1 MTPRKRDPGT
11 PFIPL
16 IGIPY
21 VGFILLGLPNGVLG
35 VAWPAIRESFGLP
48 LDALG
53 TLLTTVT
60 IGYILVS
67 FSSGRLVSLTG
78 LGPFLL
84 LSSTVSAA
92 GLLGYA
98 LAPTWWVMVPL
109 GLLVGTGAGAMDA
122 GMNMYVAANYGAR
135 QMNWLHASFGIGV
148 TIGPAMMTALL
159 NAGQSWRWG
168 YAIIVLLQGLLAV
181 CFGLTL
187 DRWRGSGP
195 ASEAARPSEPSRTTG
210 EEADQGPVSGTARSV
225 DTLRLPLAW
234 LGIAIFITHTGVQFT
249 AGQWA
254 YSLFT
259 EARGV
264 APATAGLW
272 TSVYWASLTAGRL
285 LLGPVADRI
294 GVVSLLR
301 TCIVGIVL
309 GSALVWWN
317 LADLVSFLGL
327 ALIGFSLAPLFP
339 SLISSTPERV
349 GAGHA
354 PNVIGFQVA
363 AGSVGIALLP
373 GFAGVLA
380 QNLGLEIV
388 GPFLVAASLLMFLL
402 HEAIVRRAAIPRR

>member
-1 MTPRKRDPGT
+1 MTSEKRDAGMRS
-11 PFIPL
+11 IPL

-21 VGFILLGLPNGVLG
+21 FSFILLGLPNGVLG
-35 VAWPAIRESFGLP
+35 VAWPAIRGSFDMP

-53 TLLTTVT
+53 TLLTAVT

-67 FSSGRLVSLTG
+67 FNSGRLVSLTG
-78 LGPFLL
+78 LGSFLV
-84 LSSTVSAA
+84 LSSAVSAA

-98 LAPTWWVMVPL
+98 LAPTWWAMVPF
-109 GLLVGTGAGAMDA
+109 GLLVGIGAGAMDA

-135 QMNWLHASFGIGV
+135 EMNWLHASFGIGV

-181 CFGLTL
+181 CFVLTL
-187 DRWRGSGP
+187 QRWKGSGP
-195 ASEAARPSEPSRTTG
+195 APTAAPRSPPSCTTEG
-210 EEADQGPVSGTARSV
+210 EADREASPSIARSI

-264 APATAGLW
+264 APAAAGLW
-272 TSVYWASLTAGRL
+272 TSIYWASLTAGRL
-285 LLGPVADRI
+285 VLGPVADRI

-301 TCIVGIVL
+301 LCIVGIVL
-309 GSALVWWN
+309 GSGLVWWN
-317 LADLVSFLGL
+317 VADLASFLGL
-327 ALIGFSLAPLFP
+327 AFVGFSLAPLFP

-380 QNLGLEIV
+380 ENLGLEIV

-402 HEAIVRRAAIPRR
+402 HEAIVRRATLARR